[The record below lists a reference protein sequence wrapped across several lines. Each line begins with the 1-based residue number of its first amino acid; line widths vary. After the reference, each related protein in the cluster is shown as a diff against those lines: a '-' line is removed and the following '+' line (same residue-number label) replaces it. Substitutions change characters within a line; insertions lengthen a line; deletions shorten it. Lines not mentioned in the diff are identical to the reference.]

1 MLEQQELHGAAVS
14 PHSVIDQASS
24 HYSINDAVLNVI
36 LREYPRYVWCLYLTA
51 HLSKPESILQFKM
64 NLEVLPL
71 GIALLI

>member
-1 MLEQQELHGAAVS
+1 MGLWLVS
-14 PHSVIDQASS
+14 SHIVIDQASS

-36 LREYPRYVWCLYLTA
+36 LREYPGYVWCLYLTV
-51 HLSKPESILQFKM
+51 HLTKTGLQVKM

>member
-1 MLEQQELHGAAVS
+1 MGLWLVS
-14 PHSVIDQASS
+14 SHIVIDQASS

-36 LREYPRYVWCLYLTA
+36 LREYPGYVWCLYLTV
-51 HLSKPESILQFKM
+51 HLTKTGSTFQVKM